1 MHCQKCGGG
10 VMSEI
15 TRAGLI
21 DLYPPVIPGFAFEP
35 QAHVNY
41 AERIISMKDGLPKFA
56 KMPDP
61 ATGQGAMIEE

>member
-35 QAHVNY
+35 QAHVDY
-41 AERIISMKDGLPKFA
+41 AERMISMKDGLLKFS
-56 KMPDP
+56 
-61 ATGQGAMIEE
+61 